1 MPNEFAQQM
10 RVLHDISGKPL
21 NYVIFCYTQVLWYW
35 KLLSPK
41 RCKHFLSLTV
51 SMSIMLESDEWI
63 WNAYRQTFC
72 YVLWWPDKTFPINSV
87 HGVIHLH
94 EDASH
99 LNCSLNGISCFL
111 FENYLQQINKHV
123 RSVRNPLE
131 QVTRCLSETEH
142 SEVDDTQIHPKVLDS
157 VKERDS
163 CFLLSKTAFVLL
175 NRKMQTGLLLVKFC
189 ASVTLHHY
197 FTNHVV
203 LDIWI
208 ECA

>member
-10 RVLHDISGKPL
+10 RVLHEIGGKPL
-21 NYVIFCYTQVLWYW
+21 NYVVFCYTQVLWYW

-51 SMSIMLESDEWI
+51 SMSIMLESDEWTR
-63 WNAYRQTFC
+63 NAYRQTFC
-72 YVLWWPDKTFPINSV
+72 YVLWWPDKTFPMYSV

-131 QVTRCLSETEH
+131 QVTRCLIPKYTRKCLILLKKGTVVFFWAKQLLFCSTE
-142 SEVDDTQIHPKVLDS
+142 KC
-157 VKERDS
+157 RR
-163 CFLLSKTAFVLL
+163 AFCL
-175 NRKMQTGLLLVKFC
+175 
-189 ASVTLHHY
+189 
-197 FTNHVV
+197 
-203 LDIWI
+203 
-208 ECA
+208 